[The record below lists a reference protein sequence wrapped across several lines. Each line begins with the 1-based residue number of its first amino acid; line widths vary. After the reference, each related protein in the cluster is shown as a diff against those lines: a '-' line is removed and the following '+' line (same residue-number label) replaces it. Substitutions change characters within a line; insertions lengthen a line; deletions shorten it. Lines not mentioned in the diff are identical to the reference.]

1 MTYGHGWPTKV
12 CPGTAYSFQ
21 HGWAT
26 REAEWPNPLSSGSG
40 RLGQKMMTINRNS
53 GQARKTIQH
62 DAKGDFLPDL
72 TVSLSL
78 SKRRRFL
85 CPTTSFQ
92 KKKKVEKISPGPF
105 LKSYSVSS
113 QSSALLKEVP
123 HLSVCFVSGFGCGCG
138 DLGLILTSDTDFEF
152 GIWVLIYRDNNLG
165 LSIPQ
170 GNLPTGFEFGNL
182 VIIII
187 IFLDIVVLI

>member
-1 MTYGHGWPTKV
+1 MTYGHGCPTKA

-53 GQARKTIQH
+53 GQARATIQQ
-62 DAKGDFLPDL
+62 DAKGDFSPDL

-78 SKRRRFL
+78 SLFSKEEDFSVSHHQL
-85 CPTTSFQ
+85 SE
-92 KKKKVEKISPGPF
+92 KEKVRKDLSGSVF
-105 LKSYSVSS
+105 KSYSLSS

-123 HLSVCFVSGFGCGCG
+123 HLSVCIVSGFGGGCG
-138 DLGLILTSDTDFEF
+138 DFGLDLISDAD
-152 GIWVLIYRDNNLG
+152 
-165 LSIPQ
+165 
-170 GNLPTGFEFGNL
+170 FEFGNL
-182 VIIII
+182 GID
-187 IFLDIVVLI
+187 LQR